1 VVDVTQRLA
10 EIRDRYEDGDVV
22 RLFVDLAE
30 NELISIVRR
39 VEARYSL
46 QPR

>member
-1 VVDVTQRLA
+1 LVDVAERLA
-10 EIRDRYEDGDVV
+10 EIRRRYEEGHVV

-30 NELISIVRR
+30 AELVATVRR
-39 VEARYSL
+39 VEARYDL